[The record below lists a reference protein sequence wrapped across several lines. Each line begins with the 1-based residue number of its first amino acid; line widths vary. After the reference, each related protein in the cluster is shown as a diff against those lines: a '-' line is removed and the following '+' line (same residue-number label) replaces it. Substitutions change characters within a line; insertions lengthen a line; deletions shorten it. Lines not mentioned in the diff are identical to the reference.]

1 MRAKGISVHV
11 NGQYTGSNNGTNL
24 PMVIY
29 LSVLSELLGLR
40 ELLLWQAFFM
50 LVLRHFPAY
59 NLGHQGWGCWGGVQ
73 DSLKIHPQKNPLF
86 PGEH

>member
-40 ELLLWQAFFM
+40 ELLL
-50 LVLRHFPAY
+50 
-59 NLGHQGWGCWGGVQ
+59 
-73 DSLKIHPQKNPLF
+73 
-86 PGEH
+86 